1 MLDEL
6 SIVTRRLIFPNKIR
20 DNFFL
25 GNSPLLAYMRAK
37 GMIRAFKG
45 GTTIQQQFLFDA
57 VQTDAYRAGSEF
69 TPIRRQIIASNNF
82 YPKFYVALLMDLL
95 ENLEVVQGDSSLNVA
110 NTLDVQVGAAISSLS
125 ARLGVMGYLHGQNVT
140 AAGNFTATV
149 EDRSLHINGMPEAL
163 NDGVTPGYDANVWT
177 PYGGQ
182 SRSEVGRALNSIPRW
197 MGEAGGG
204 TRRLTYEELEAMY
217 TGGYNGP
224 TVGSQS
230 PDLIITT
237 KGVTAGIRAVLEGK
251 QLVQAER
258 DPYWGVIGGTRFQQA
273 LIVADEYAPGL
284 RGADVG
290 YGNFSTLNKSVV
302 LPGAGAAY
310 NAISPEF
317 ATVIPAAGTTLTVGD
332 TMWALNSDSWL
343 FDISASPLF
352 SMGFSGWMT
361 HPLTTRVIGRIH
373 FAGNLRCL
381 EPRLNRQGYGLQPV
395 I

>member
-57 VQTDAYRAGSEF
+57 VQTDAYRAGGEF

-95 ENLEVVQGDSSLNVA
+95 ENLEVTQGDSNLNIA
-110 NTLDVQVGAAISSLS
+110 NTLDIQVGAAISSLS
-125 ARLGVMGYLHGQNVT
+125 ARLGVMMYQHGQNVT
-140 AAGNFTATV
+140 AAGSFTATV
-149 EDRSLHINGMPEAL
+149 EDRSLHLNGMPEAL
-163 NDGVTPGYDANVWT
+163 NDGVTPGYDANIWT
-177 PYGGQ
+177 SYGGQ

-197 MGEAGGG
+197 MGDINGG
-204 TRRLTYEELEAMY
+204 TRRLTYEELEAIY

-237 KGVTAGIRAVLEGK
+237 KGVTAGIRTVLEGK
-251 QLVQAER
+251 QLVQSER
-258 DPYWGVIGGTRFQQA
+258 DPYWGVIGGTKFQQA
-273 LIVADEYAPGL
+273 LIVADEYCPGL

-290 YGNFSTLNKSVV
+290 YGNFNTLNKSVI
-302 LPGAGAAY
+302 LPGAGAVY

-317 ATVIPAAGTTLTVGD
+317 ATTVPAAATTLTVGD

-373 FAGNLRCL
+373 FAGNARCL

>member
-177 PYGGQ
+177 TYGGQ

-197 MGEAGGG
+197 MGESGGG

-317 ATVIPAAGTTLTVGD
+317 ATTIPAAGTTLTVGD

>member
-177 PYGGQ
+177 TYGGQ

>member
-82 YPKFYVALLMDLL
+82 YPKFYVALLLDLL

-125 ARLGVMGYLHGQNVT
+125 ARLGVMMYLHGQNVT
-140 AAGNFTATV
+140 SAGSFTATV

-177 PYGGQ
+177 SYGGQ

-197 MGEAGGG
+197 MGDTNGG
-204 TRRLTYEELEAMY
+204 TKRLTYEELEALY

-230 PDLIITT
+230 PDLIVTT
-237 KGVTAGIRAVLEGK
+237 KGVTAGIRSVLEGK
-251 QLVQAER
+251 QLVQSER
-258 DPYWGVIGGTRFQQA
+258 DPYWGVIGGTKFQQA

-290 YGNFSTLNKSVV
+290 YGNFNTLNKSVV
-302 LPGAGAAY
+302 LPGAGAVY
-310 NAISPEF
+310 DAISPEF
-317 ATVIPAAGTTLTVGD
+317 AFQKPAAGTTLTVGD

-373 FAGNLRCL
+373 FAGNARCL